1 MIKQFNIAD
10 DTITTQITVTNGYF
24 DGGVGTLA
32 GSNFSTSSLSAT
44 QKSYYYNLQYN
55 SKDHFSLTYGH
66 IVGSGSAVENSTTE
80 GTTQAIYKQFFN
92 FTEPNSENI
101 RDGAGWSMIDGTD
114 GANAVTQKGVYILAA
129 ERLQMKDRLN
139 PGTWTVNLSG
149 SNSQA
154 GAVNLSL
161 TDDSK
166 TTDAESAP
174 FGPRYHIVEGS
185 AGTVTTAYTT
195 KTYGFFYPDAGLM
208 VFSANALS
216 SSIQGTPAY
225 ITSGSEAVSEASGKA
240 DGLIDGNGLTQDLTV
255 TEATDN
261 ANKIR
266 VAIQRGSGIT
276 IRSEEQQYVY
286 DYFCRAKASEYNL
299 SQNLTFW
306 SGSTYEIRHN
316 DMVTNPQTFIS
327 EVGLYDAQNSLLA
340 VGRLSSPINKNF
352 SSEAIVKVRLTY

>member
-1 MIKQFNIAD
+1 MIKQFNIAE

-32 GSNFSTSSLSAT
+32 GSSLATSSLSAT

-55 SKDHFSLTYGH
+55 SKDHFTITYGH
-66 IVGSGSAVENSTTE
+66 ILGSGSAVESTTVE

-92 FTEPNSENI
+92 FTEPSAENL
-101 RDGAGWSMIDGTD
+101 RDGAGWSMVDGTN
-114 GANAVTQKGVYILAA
+114 GANVVTQEGVYILAA

-139 PGTWTVNLSG
+139 PGTWTVTLSG
-149 SNSQA
+149 STTA
-154 GAVNLSL
+154 GVGTSLNL

-166 TTDAESAP
+166 NVNAESAP

-185 AGTVTTAYTT
+185 AGAVTTAYDT

-208 VFSANALS
+208 VLSANALS
-216 SSIQGTPAY
+216 SSLPG
-225 ITSGSEAVSEASGKA
+225 SGSSFNNFGGSVGGGS
-240 DGLIDGNGLTQDLTV
+240 GLTQNLTV
-255 TEATDN
+255 TDATDN
-261 ANKIR
+261 AWKLTR
-266 VAIQRGSGIT
+266 AIQLGST
-276 IRSEEQQYVY
+276 TLRSEEQQYVY
-286 DYFCRAKASEYNL
+286 DYFCRAKASEFNL

-306 SGSTYEIRHN
+306 SGSTYKIRHS

-327 EVGLYDAQNSLLA
+327 EVGLYDTQNSLLA

>member
-10 DTITTQITVTNGYF
+10 DTITTQITVTNGFF

-32 GSNFSTSSLSAT
+32 GSNLTTSSLSTT

-55 SKDHFSLTYGH
+55 SKDHFSVTYGH
-66 IVGSGSAVENSTTE
+66 ILGSGSAEESTTVE

-92 FTEPNSENI
+92 FTEPSAENL
-101 RDGAGWSMIDGTD
+101 RDGAGWSMVDGTN
-114 GANAVTQKGVYILAA
+114 GANAVTQEGVYILAA

-139 PGTWTVNLSG
+139 PGTWTINLSG
-149 SNSQA
+149 SSTMGSGSA
-154 GAVNLSL
+154 LSL

-185 AGTVTTAYTT
+185 AGSVTTAYTT

-216 SSIQGTPAY
+216 SSLPGEGGY
-225 ITSGSEAVSEASGKA
+225 ITSGSGV
-240 DGLIDGNGLTQDLTV
+240 GLIHGNGLAQDLTV
-255 TEATDN
+255 ATATDN
-261 ANKIR
+261 ANKLR
-266 VAIQRGSGIT
+266 VAIQRGTGIT

-306 SGSTYEIRHN
+306 SGSTYEIRHS

-327 EVGLYDAQNSLLA
+327 EVGLYDEQNSLLA

>member
-1 MIKQFNIAD
+1 MMKNFNIAE
-10 DTITTQITVTNGYF
+10 DTITTQITVTNGFF

-32 GSNFSTSSLSAT
+32 GSNLSTSSLSAT

-55 SKDHFSLTYGH
+55 SKDHFSVTYGH
-66 IVGSGSAVENSTTE
+66 IAGSGSAEESATVE

-92 FTEPNSENI
+92 FVEPNASNI
-101 RDGAGWSMIDGTD
+101 RDGAGWSMVDGTD
-114 GANAVTQKGVYILAA
+114 GVNAVSQPDVYIIAA

-139 PGTWTVNLSG
+139 PGTWTVSLSG
-149 SNSQA
+149 SISNGSDLT
-154 GAVNLSL
+154 LSL

-166 TTDAESAP
+166 TVDAESAP
-174 FGPRYHIVEGS
+174 FGQRYNIVSGS
-185 AGTVTTAYTT
+185 VGTVHTAYTS

-208 VFSANALS
+208 VLSANALS
-216 SSIQGTPAY
+216 SSMPGTIGYIQ
-225 ITSGSEAVSEASGKA
+225 SGSGYGLAKDNGFASDTRVADAV
-240 DGLIDGNGLTQDLTV
+240 
-255 TEATDN
+255 DN

-266 VAIQRGSGIT
+266 HALQLGSVT
-276 IRSEEQQYVY
+276 IRSEEQQYIY
-286 DYFCRAKASEYNL
+286 DYFCRAKSSEFNL

-306 SGSTYEIRHN
+306 SGSQYEIRHA

-327 EVGLYDAQNSLLA
+327 EVGLYDGQNSLVA

>member
-1 MIKQFNIAD
+1 MIKQFNIAE

-66 IVGSGSAVENSTTE
+66 ILGSGSAVEDTTTE

-92 FTEPNSENI
+92 FTEPSAENL
-101 RDGAGWSMIDGTD
+101 RDGAGWSMIDGTN
-114 GANAVTQKGVYILAA
+114 GANAVTQEGVYIVAA

-149 SNSQA
+149 SNSA
-154 GAVNLSL
+154 GAAASLSL

-166 TTDAESAP
+166 VVNAESAP

-185 AGTVTTAYTT
+185 AGAVTTAYTT

-208 VFSANALS
+208 VLSANALS
-216 SSIQGTPAY
+216 SSIPGNPGY
-225 ITSGSEAVSEASGKA
+225 ITSGSDFG
-240 DGLIDGNGLTQDLTV
+240 IHMNGLAQDLTV
-255 TEATDN
+255 TDATDN
-261 ANKIR
+261 ASKIR

-306 SGSTYEIRHN
+306 SGSTYEIRHS

-327 EVGLYDAQNSLLA
+327 EVGLYDEQNSLLA

>member
-1 MIKQFNIAD
+1 MMKTFNISE
-10 DTITTQITVTNGYF
+10 DTITTQITVTNGFF

-32 GSNFSTSSLSAT
+32 GSNFTTSSLSST

-55 SKDHFSLTYGH
+55 SKDHFSVTYGH
-66 IVGSGSAVENSTTE
+66 ILGSGSAEESTIVE

-92 FTEPNSENI
+92 FIEPNSENV
-101 RDGAGWSMIDGTD
+101 RDGAGWSMIDGTN
-114 GANAVTQKGVYILAA
+114 GANAVTQEGVYIVAA

-139 PGTWTVNLSG
+139 PGTWTVTLSG
-149 SNSQA
+149 STTA
-154 GAVNLSL
+154 DAAVSLNL

-166 TTDAESAP
+166 TVNAESAP
-174 FGPRYHIVEGS
+174 FGPRYNIVEGS

-208 VFSANALS
+208 VLSANALS
-216 SSIQGTPAY
+216 SSIPGTSGF
-225 ITSGSEAVSEASGKA
+225 ITSGSSGGFDA
-240 DGLIDGNGLTQDLTV
+240 DSSTGLAQDLTV
-255 TEATDN
+255 TNATDN

-266 VAIQRGSGIT
+266 VALQKGSVT
-276 IRSEEQQYVY
+276 LRSEEQQYVY
-286 DYFCRAKASEYNL
+286 DYFCRAKSSEFNL

-306 SGSTYEIRHN
+306 SGSDYKIRHS
-316 DMVTNPQTFIS
+316 DMVTNPQVFIS
-327 EVGLYDAQNSLLA
+327 EVGLYDAQKSLVA